1 MDNRNYKTERIR
13 NINSKFDFFIK
24 VEVVGDSKVGKT
36 ALLKQLINNEF
47 DEEYIPTYG
56 YEFNIYIIKI
66 NEIIIKFQIW
76 DMSGADNYRISLL
89 HLYRNATLGILVY
102 SVCSRESFN
111 NLENWIIQLKDKA
124 PTSKINLLGNKCDEK
139 EKREVSYEEGKEI
152 CEKYNLEYFMEISA
166 KYNFNKLNFME
177 IGAISIY
184 KEYIMNGS
192 DISNRNLNES
202 IMLNNPVKSNRNKCC
217 K

>member
-124 PTSKINLLGNKCDEK
+124 PTSKIILLGNKCDEK

-152 CEKYNLEYFMEISA
+152 FEKYNLEYFMEISA

-202 IMLNNPVKSNRNKCC
+202 IILNNPVKSNRNKCC

>member
-1 MDNRNYKTERIR
+1 
-13 NINSKFDFFIK
+13 
-24 VEVVGDSKVGKT
+24 
-36 ALLKQLINNEF
+36 
-47 DEEYIPTYG
+47 
-56 YEFNIYIIKI
+56 
-66 NEIIIKFQIW
+66 
-76 DMSGADNYRISLL
+76 MSGADNYRISLL

-124 PTSKINLLGNKCDEK
+124 PTSKIILLGNKCDEK

-202 IMLNNPVKSNRNKCC
+202 IMLNNQVKSNRNKCC

>member
-124 PTSKINLLGNKCDEK
+124 PTSKTILLGNKCDEK

-152 CEKYNLEYFMEISA
+152 FEKYNLEYFMEISA

>member
-1 MDNRNYKTERIR
+1 METKNLKTEMILDTK
-13 NINSKFDFFIK
+13 SKYDFFVK
-24 VEVVGDSKVGKT
+24 VVVVGDIKVGKT
-36 ALLKQLINNEF
+36 SILKKLLKNEF
-47 DEEYIPTYG
+47 IEEYKPTNG
-56 YEFNIYIIKI
+56 YEFNIVLIKV
-66 NEIIIKFQIW
+66 NEIVIKFQIW
-76 DMSGADNYRISLL
+76 DMSGEENYRPSLL
-89 HLYRNATLGILVY
+89 NLYRNANLGFLVY
-102 SVCSRESFN
+102 SVTSRESFN
-111 NLENWIIQLKDKA
+111 KLEDWIDKLRKKA
-124 PTSKINLLGNKCDEK
+124 PSTKILLIGNKCDEK

-202 IMLNNPVKSNRNKCC
+202 IMLNNQVKSNRNKCC